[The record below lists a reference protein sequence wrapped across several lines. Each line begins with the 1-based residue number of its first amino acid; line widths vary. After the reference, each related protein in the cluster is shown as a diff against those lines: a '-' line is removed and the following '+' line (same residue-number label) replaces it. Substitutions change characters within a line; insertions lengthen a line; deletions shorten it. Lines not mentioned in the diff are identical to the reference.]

1 MSTSRIR
8 CVITVTTK
16 VNPTESVE
24 KVETALRRVLGK
36 IDLKRVEENGSIVLK
51 SRMEGLEALKYFK
64 EQLKKQRIRDAA
76 RSFISSRAEERSISF
91 GLNKQAAYVGRI
103 SFYHPQES
111 PLGPIQINING
122 DVDKIINF
130 LCDIE
135 TNLS

>member
-1 MSTSRIR
+1 MSTSRIM
-8 CVITVTTK
+8 CDINVTTK

-24 KVETALRRVLGK
+24 KVETALRRVLGG
-36 IDLKRVEENGSIVLK
+36 IDLKRVEENGFIVLK
-51 SRMEGLEALKYFK
+51 SHMEGLEALKYFK

-76 RSFISSRAEERSISF
+76 RSFISSRAEEGGISF

-111 PLGPIQINING
+111 PLGPIQINISG

-130 LCDIE
+130 LCDVE
-135 TNLS
+135 TYPS